1 MKCRKCG
8 AELDDGVLFCRECG
22 TKVVFNEKPE
32 SVLENNSVPED
43 NKQGEGVKLLKILE
57 KRVT

>member
-43 NKQGEGVKLLKILE
+43 NKKGSGVKLLKILE

>member
-32 SVLENNSVPED
+32 SLLENNSVPED
-43 NKQGEGVKLLKILE
+43 NKKG
-57 KRVT
+57 